1 MSLWKVIVYRVTGTI
16 IGETLDD
23 NAMDVSYVDTSTKVL
38 MTQCHL
44 YHCRH
49 SHQQPYYKQSDEDDD
64 DAVDDNDD
72 DVTRA
77 FFAIGDN
84 DAV

>member
-1 MSLWKVIVYRVTGTI
+1 
-16 IGETLDD
+16 
-23 NAMDVSYVDTSTKVL
+23 

-44 YHCRH
+44 YHYRH